1 MKVVAIWLVCAVL
14 SINASPDF
22 KNYNSI
28 SEPEEI
34 ECISH
39 DLLSNDQPR
48 LVPANCM
55 AYLRRSAIPA
65 NCMAYLRR
73 SAKES
78 SLVEIDKGKKMIQID
93 NRKIPDDDGLGASP
107 ETWNMNLPP
116 SQQARVLDAPA
127 ELSDYHGETKKIRF
141 YILPLH
147 NTLFCA
153 PKIIYVAIFLLIM
166 Q

>member
-1 MKVVAIWLVCAVL
+1 MKVVAIWFVCAVL

-55 AYLRRSAIPA
+55 AYLRRSA
-65 NCMAYLRR
+65 
-73 SAKES
+73 KES

-93 NRKIPDDDGLGASP
+93 NRKIPDDDGLGALP
-107 ETWNMNLPP
+107 ETWNMNLPA
-116 SQQARVLDAPA
+116 SQQARVLDAPT
-127 ELSDYHGETKKIRF
+127 ELSDNHGETKKIRF

-147 NTLFCA
+147 IALFCA
-153 PKIIYVAIFLLIM
+153 PKIIYVAIFLLILYFM
-166 Q
+166 QQVARRTT

>member
-1 MKVVAIWLVCAVL
+1 
-14 SINASPDF
+14 
-22 KNYNSI
+22 
-28 SEPEEI
+28 
-34 ECISH
+34 
-39 DLLSNDQPR
+39 
-48 LVPANCM
+48 
-55 AYLRRSAIPA
+55 
-65 NCMAYLRR
+65 
-73 SAKES
+73 
-78 SLVEIDKGKKMIQID
+78 MIQID